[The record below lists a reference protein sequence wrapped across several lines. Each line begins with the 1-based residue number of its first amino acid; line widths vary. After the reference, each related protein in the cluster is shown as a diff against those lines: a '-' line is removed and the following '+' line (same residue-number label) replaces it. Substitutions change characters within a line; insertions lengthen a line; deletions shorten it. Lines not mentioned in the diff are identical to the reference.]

1 MDIERILSNNLK
13 LDKEIENII
22 NNFQQVI
29 TLRGRE
35 LLTYAKLNIEDLK
48 EVDISDNEFKTR
60 YIAGEYYFD
69 YGIND
74 GSLYID
80 KIKKI

>member
-13 LDKEIENII
+13 LDKEVENII
-22 NNFQQVI
+22 NSFQQVI

-60 YIAGEYYFD
+60 YVAGEYYFD
-69 YGIND
+69 CGIND